1 MNTVLPGRHVFVS
14 AISLTISLA
23 VALLTLT
30 VPARADIVT
39 RESDITALRLG
50 QRVYVDDGSCP
61 AGRIK
66 EIAGVKLS
74 ATGILR
80 TRNCVERKGK
90 R

>member
-1 MNTVLPGRHVFVS
+1 MTL
-14 AISLTISLA
+14 AISL
-23 VALLTLT
+23 ALLTLI
-30 VPARADIVT
+30 VPARADIVS